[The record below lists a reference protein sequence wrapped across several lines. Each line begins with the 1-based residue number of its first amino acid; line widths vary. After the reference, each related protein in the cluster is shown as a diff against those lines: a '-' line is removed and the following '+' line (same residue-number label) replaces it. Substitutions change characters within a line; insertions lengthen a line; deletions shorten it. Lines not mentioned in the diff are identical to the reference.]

1 MNICF
6 EIGKIVSEI
15 EYKFIIKSKNKAI
28 VQLWLETS
36 DYNKIYIVGYDD
48 IADKIYSVFKK
59 GDFISFCGKI
69 ENDKVVIEDLEEKI
83 ISKNNFM

>member
-28 VQLWLETS
+28 VQLWIETS
-36 DYNKIYIVGYDD
+36 DNNKIYIVGYDN
-48 IADKIYSVFKK
+48 IADKIYNMFEK

-69 ENDKVVIEDLEEKI
+69 ENDKIIIEDLEEIK
-83 ISKNNFM
+83 K

>member
-28 VQLWLETS
+28 VKLWIETS
-36 DYNKIYIVGYDD
+36 DCNKIYIVGYDD
-48 IADKIYSVFKK
+48 IADKIYSLFKK
-59 GDFISFCGKI
+59 GDFISFYGKI
-69 ENDKVVIEDLEEKI
+69 ENDKVIIEYLEEKI
-83 ISKNNFM
+83 ISKHNFM

>member
-6 EIGKIVSEI
+6 VIGKIVSEI

-36 DYNKIYIVGYDD
+36 DCSKIYIVGYDD
-48 IADKIYSVFKK
+48 IADKIYSLFKK

-69 ENDKVVIEDLEEKI
+69 ENNKVVIKDFEKI
-83 ISKNNFM
+83 K

>member
-6 EIGKIVSEI
+6 VIGKIVSEI
-15 EYKFIIKSKNKAI
+15 EYRFMINSRNKAI

-36 DYNKIYIVGYDD
+36 NFNKIYIVGYDD
-48 IADKIYSVFKK
+48 IADKIYNMFEK

-69 ENDKVVIEDLEEKI
+69 ESDKI
-83 ISKNNFM
+83 IIEYIEEIK

>member
-6 EIGKIVSEI
+6 VIGKIVSEI
-15 EYKFIIKSKNKAI
+15 EYRFMINSRNKSI

-36 DYNKIYIVGYDD
+36 NFNKIYIVGYDD
-48 IADKIYSVFKK
+48 IADKIYNMFEK

-69 ENDKVVIEDLEEKI
+69 ESDKI
-83 ISKNNFM
+83 IVNYNFM